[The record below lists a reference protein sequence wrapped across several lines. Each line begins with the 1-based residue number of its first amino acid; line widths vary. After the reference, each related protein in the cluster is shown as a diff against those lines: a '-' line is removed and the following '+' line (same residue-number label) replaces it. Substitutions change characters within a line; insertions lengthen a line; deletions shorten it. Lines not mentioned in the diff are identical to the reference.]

1 MTPVRQVFLW
11 SFLIFL
17 LYAVTRK
24 KTKNVF
30 ISSVIMKK
38 KSALLSKRPYVEL
51 KAGQVLRGETIL
63 QET

>member
-1 MTPVRQVFLW
+1 
-11 SFLIFL
+11 
-17 LYAVTRK
+17 
-24 KTKNVF
+24 
-30 ISSVIMKK
+30 MKK